1 MNRLLN
7 AFTVVIPLYNK
18 KAHVVDTVK
27 AVLNQTLPPHEI
39 IVVNDGSTDG
49 GEVELAQ
56 CNFANVRIINKQNA
70 GVAAARN
77 TGIAAARTEY
87 VALLDAD
94 DLWLPHFLEE
104 INYLTRQFPEA
115 GVFSTAYQ
123 YKQGNNYFDPRLSK
137 QHRVKR
143 PGILKHYFAM
153 MADGDLPLTMSSI
166 VIRRSLFDSIGGFPV
181 GESMGEDQD
190 FLFRAALARPI
201 AYSPKVLAMY
211 VLSSDNRACIEHL
224 PQEECNFSKR
234 ISRMADE
241 LDLSDETRRQLK
253 KCSAAHLLHLA
264 KRNIKAG
271 KLDAVKSFL
280 DDPRCKLKP
289 CHRAYWYIRF
299 VMRTCWNFCTQYPL
313 AFGVVVGQPVTQL
326 PPHKSGRAEFPHPAP
341 QLYIHPCSHGIN
353 TNQQPTAQACE
364 RANSLCGNT
373 PASQ

>member
-18 KAHVVDTVK
+18 KSHIVDTVK
-27 AVLNQTLPPHEI
+27 TVLNQTFPPHEI

-56 CNFANVRIINKQNA
+56 SNFANVRIINKQNA

-77 TGIAAARTEY
+77 TGITAARTEY

-94 DLWLPHFLEE
+94 DVWLPHFLEE

-123 YKQGNNYFDPRLSK
+123 YKQDNKYFNPRLCK
-137 QHRVKR
+137 QHRIKS

-153 MADGDLPLTMSSI
+153 MANGDLPLTMSSI
-166 VIRRSLFDSIGGFPV
+166 VIRRSLFDAIGGFPV
-181 GESMGEDQD
+181 GETMGEDQD

-201 AYSPKVLAMY
+201 AYSPKVLALY
-211 VLSSDNRACIEHL
+211 VLSSDNRACVEYL

-234 ISRMADE
+234 ITRYAEE
-241 LDLSDETRRQLK
+241 LELPFETRKHLK
-253 KCSAAHLLHLA
+253 QCSAAHLLHLA
-264 KRNIKAG
+264 KRNIQAG
-271 KLDAVKSFL
+271 KLDRVKYFL

-289 CHRAYWYIRF
+289 YHKAYWYTRYL
-299 VMRTCWNFCTQYPL
+299 MRACWNFSTRPL
-313 AFGVVVGQPVTQL
+313 AFD
-326 PPHKSGRAEFPHPAP
+326 
-341 QLYIHPCSHGIN
+341 
-353 TNQQPTAQACE
+353 
-364 RANSLCGNT
+364 
-373 PASQ
+373 